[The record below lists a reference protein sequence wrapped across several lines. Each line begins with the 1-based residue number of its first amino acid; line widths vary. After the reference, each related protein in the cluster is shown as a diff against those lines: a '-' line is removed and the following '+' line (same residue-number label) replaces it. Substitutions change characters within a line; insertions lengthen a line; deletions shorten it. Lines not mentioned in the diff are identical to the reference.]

1 MDMNAY
7 KANPLQG
14 GGSLNQD
21 TNIDLDNGDNF
32 WSTTISIT
40 CTEFDSQMNKNTTI
54 IINIDCFS
62 HLFLIIVI
70 IIVILIYNHYR

>member
-32 WSTTISIT
+32 
-40 CTEFDSQMNKNTTI
+40 
-54 IINIDCFS
+54 
-62 HLFLIIVI
+62 
-70 IIVILIYNHYR
+70 